1 MIKLSISPRN
11 LMNTFDAI
19 RERRAI
25 KNFDPSYEFTKQET
39 EQLLDLAMQA
49 PSSFNIQHWRLVNVT
64 DKALRVKL
72 REAAHDQ
79 AQVTDGSL
87 LFVVTVDTKAWEKD
101 PARYWVNAPKEAQDI
116 LVPWISPFYAGKEQ
130 LQRDEAMRSAGIMLQ
145 TMMLSAKAMGYDSCP
160 MVGFDFDKVAELI
173 HLPKDYAIAAMLVI
187 GKGTKPAWPK
197 PGFIPKSEMLI
208 ENHF

>member
-1 MIKLSISPRN
+1 
-11 LMNTFDAI
+11 MNTFDAI

-25 KNFDPSYEFTKQET
+25 KYFDPRHEFTKQET
-39 EQLLDLAMQA
+39 EQLIELAMQA

-64 DKALRVKL
+64 NKVLRAKL
-72 REAAHDQ
+72 REAANDQ
-79 AQVTDGSL
+79 AQVTDASL
-87 LFVVTVDTKAWEKD
+87 LFVVTVDIKAWEKD

-116 LVPWISPFYAGKEQ
+116 LVPWIHPFYAEKEQ

-160 MVGFDFDKVAELI
+160 MVGFNFDKVAELI
-173 HLPKDYAIAAMLVI
+173 HLPKDYAVAAMLAI
-187 GKGTKPAWPK
+187 GKGIKPAWPK
-197 PGFIPKSEMLI
+197 PGFIPKSEMVI

>member
-19 RERRAI
+19 RERRAV

-72 REAAHDQ
+72 RETAHDQ

>member
-1 MIKLSISPRN
+1 MLNTLN
-11 LMNTFDAI
+11 LDGEAMNTFDAI
-19 RERRAI
+19 RERRAV
-25 KNFDPSYEFTKQET
+25 KQFDPHHQFTKQET

-64 DKALRVKL
+64 DKALRLKL
-72 REAAHDQ
+72 REVAYDQ

-87 LFVVTVDTKAWEKD
+87 LFVVTVDIKAWEKD

-116 LVPWISPFYAGKEQ
+116 LVPWINPFYAGKEQ

-173 HLPKDYAIAAMLVI
+173 YLPKDYAIAAMLVV
-187 GKGTKPAWPK
+187 GKGIKPAWPK
-197 PGFIPKSEMLI
+197 PGFIPQSEMI
-208 ENHF
+208 VENHF

>member
-1 MIKLSISPRN
+1 
-11 LMNTFDAI
+11 MNIFDAI

-25 KNFDPSYEFTKQET
+25 KDFDAQHQFTVQET

-49 PSSFNIQHWRLVNVT
+49 PSSFNIQHCRLVNVT
-64 DKALRVKL
+64 DKALRMKL
-72 REAAHDQ
+72 REAAYDQ

-87 LFVVTVDTKAWEKD
+87 LFVVTVDIKAWEKD

-116 LVPWISPFYAGKEQ
+116 LVPWINPFYSGKEQ
-130 LQRDEAMRSAGIMLQ
+130 LQRDEAMRSAGITLQ
-145 TMMLSAKAMGYDSCP
+145 TMMLAAKGMGYDSCP
-160 MVGFDFDKVAELI
+160 MVGFDFEKVAELI

-187 GKGTKPAWPK
+187 GKGIKPAWPK
-197 PGFIPKSEMLI
+197 PGFIPLSEMMV

>member
-1 MIKLSISPRN
+1 
-11 LMNTFDAI
+11 MNTFDAI
-19 RERRAI
+19 RERRAV
-25 KNFDPSYEFTKQET
+25 KNFDPSHEFSKQET

-79 AQVTDGSL
+79 AQVTEGSL

-187 GKGTKPAWPK
+187 GKGVKPAWPK

>member
-1 MIKLSISPRN
+1 MH
-11 LMNTFDAI
+11 TFDAI
-19 RERRAI
+19 RERRAV
-25 KNFDPSYEFTKQET
+25 KSFDPSHEFTKQET
-39 EQLLDLAMQA
+39 EHLLDLAMQA

-116 LVPWISPFYAGKEQ
+116 LVPWINPFYAGNEQ

-187 GKGTKPAWPK
+187 GKGIKPAWPK
-197 PGFIPKSEMLI
+197 PGFIPKTEMLI

>member
-1 MIKLSISPRN
+1 
-11 LMNTFDAI
+11 MNTFDAI
-19 RERRAI
+19 RERRAV
-25 KNFDPSYEFTKQET
+25 KQFDPVHQLTQQET

-72 REAAHDQ
+72 REAAHNQ

-87 LFVVTVDTKAWEKD
+87 LFVVTVDIKAWEKD

-116 LVPWISPFYAGKEQ
+116 LVPWINPFYSGKEQ

-173 HLPKDYAIAAMLVI
+173 HLPKDYAIAAMLVV
-187 GKGTKPAWPK
+187 GKGIKPAWPK
-197 PGFIPKSEMLI
+197 PGFIPKSEMII

>member
-1 MIKLSISPRN
+1 
-11 LMNTFDAI
+11 MNTFDAI
-19 RERRAI
+19 RERRAV
-25 KNFDPSYEFTKQET
+25 KQFDPSHEFTKQET
-39 EQLLDLAMQA
+39 DQLLDLAMQA

-64 DKALRVKL
+64 DKALRVQL

-87 LFVVTVDTKAWEKD
+87 LFVMTVDIKAWDKD

-116 LVPWISPFYAGKEQ
+116 LVPWIHPFYSGNEQ
-130 LQRDEAMRSAGIMLQ
+130 LQRDEAMRSAGILLQ

-187 GKGTKPAWPK
+187 GKGIKPAWPK
-197 PGFIPKSEMLI
+197 PGFISKSEMMI

>member
-1 MIKLSISPRN
+1 
-11 LMNTFDAI
+11 MNIFDAI

-25 KNFDPSYEFTKQET
+25 KDFDAQHQFTAQET

-49 PSSFNIQHWRLVNVT
+49 PSSFNIQHCRLVNVT
-64 DKALRVKL
+64 DKALRIKL

-79 AQVTDGSL
+79 AQVTNGSL
-87 LFVVTVDTKAWEKD
+87 LFVVTVDIKAWEKD

-116 LVPWISPFYAGKEQ
+116 LVPWINPFYSGKEQ

-145 TMMLSAKAMGYDSCP
+145 TMMLAAKGMGYDSCP
-160 MVGFDFDKVAELI
+160 MVGFDFEKVAELI

-187 GKGTKPAWPK
+187 GKGIKPAWPK
-197 PGFIPKSEMLI
+197 PGFIPLSEMMV

>member
-1 MIKLSISPRN
+1 M
-11 LMNTFDAI
+11 MNIFDAI

-25 KNFDPSYEFTKQET
+25 KDFDAQHQFTAQET

-49 PSSFNIQHWRLVNVT
+49 PSSFNIQHCRLVNVT
-64 DKALRVKL
+64 DKALRIKL

-79 AQVTDGSL
+79 AQVTNGSL
-87 LFVVTVDTKAWEKD
+87 LFVVTVDIKAWEKD

-116 LVPWISPFYAGKEQ
+116 LVPWINPFYSGKEQ

-145 TMMLSAKAMGYDSCP
+145 TMMLAAKGMGYDSCP
-160 MVGFDFDKVAELI
+160 MVGFDFEKVAELI

-187 GKGTKPAWPK
+187 GKGIKPAWPK
-197 PGFIPKSEMLI
+197 PGFIPLSEMMV

>member
-1 MIKLSISPRN
+1 
-11 LMNTFDAI
+11 MNTLDAI

-25 KNFDPSYEFTKQET
+25 KSFDPHHQFTDQET

-49 PSSFNIQHWRLVNVT
+49 PSSFNIQHCRLVNVT
-64 DKALRVKL
+64 DKALRVQL

-87 LFVVTVDTKAWEKD
+87 LFVVTVDIKAWEKD

-116 LVPWISPFYAGKEQ
+116 LVPWINPFYSGKEQ

-145 TMMLSAKAMGYDSCP
+145 TMMLAAKGMGYDSCP
-160 MVGFDFDKVAELI
+160 MVGFDFDKVAQLI
-173 HLPKDYAIAAMLVI
+173 HLPKDYAIAAMLVV

-197 PGFIPKSEMLI
+197 PGFISRSEFMI

>member
-1 MIKLSISPRN
+1 M
-11 LMNTFDAI
+11 MNIFDAI

-25 KNFDPSYEFTKQET
+25 KDFDAQHQFTVQET

-49 PSSFNIQHWRLVNVT
+49 PSSFNIQHCRLVNVT
-64 DKALRVKL
+64 DKALRIKL

-79 AQVTDGSL
+79 AQVTNGSL
-87 LFVVTVDTKAWEKD
+87 LFVVTVDIKAWEKD

-116 LVPWISPFYAGKEQ
+116 LVPWINPFYSGKEQ

-145 TMMLSAKAMGYDSCP
+145 TMMLAAKGMGYDSCP
-160 MVGFDFDKVAELI
+160 MVGFDFEKVAELI

-187 GKGTKPAWPK
+187 GKGIKPAWPK
-197 PGFIPKSEMLI
+197 PGFIPLSEMMV

>member
-1 MIKLSISPRN
+1 
-11 LMNTFDAI
+11 MNTLDAI

-25 KNFDPSYEFTKQET
+25 KSFDPHHQFTEQEI

-49 PSSFNIQHWRLVNVT
+49 PSSFNIQHCRLVNVT
-64 DKALRVKL
+64 DKALRLKL

-87 LFVVTVDTKAWEKD
+87 LFVVTVDIKAWEKD

-116 LVPWISPFYAGKEQ
+116 LVPWINPFYAGKEQ

-145 TMMLSAKAMGYDSCP
+145 TMMLAAKGMGYDSCP

-173 HLPKDYAIAAMLVI
+173 HLPKDYAIAAMLVV
-187 GKGTKPAWPK
+187 GKGIKPAWPK
-197 PGFIPKSEMLI
+197 PGFIPRSEVMI
-208 ENHF
+208 QNHF